1 MTGNKIHSNE
11 PLTKGYLGIL
21 EDSTYSNGE
30 ITVTMVATVSS
41 VLAFYAMVLTAVGAN
56 NIVLLPTGITDN
68 PTALV
73 FRIKVV
79 GEFENAIESAEVY
92 HIAQVFLHIYT

>member
-1 MTGNKIHSNE
+1 
-11 PLTKGYLGIL
+11 
-21 EDSTYSNGE
+21 
-30 ITVTMVATVSS
+30 MVATVSS
-41 VLAFYAMVLTAVGAN
+41 VLAFYTMVFAAVWAN
-56 NIVLLPTGITDN
+56 DIVLIPTGITDN
-68 PTALV
+68 STALV